1 MDGNNAAKDKEVEL
15 TERGFLYLAKSTP
28 RILLFAVKSLYRIGR
43 GTINLVRK
51 KSFRET
57 IKSLPRVPI
66 VMFKLL
72 YNARTRSIDFVE
84 KLRGKQKEVKQE
96 NKKNVAVQ
104 KESQT
109 QNHDLKGKTV
119 GLSEKAHQA
128 SRPTF
133 KINAKR
139 GMARPR
145 KVKKNIQK
153 VKTPEIT
160 VNRNFETRELGSASQ
175 KSGTKAE
182 RNERTRSN
190 KAARSRGRSQQMQ
203 SNHVAPTRKRQRS
216 LREATAFATKE
227 AKEWNKQV
235 LNERKISAPSL
246 SR

>member
-104 KESQT
+104 NERQTKSQKL
-109 QNHDLKGKTV
+109 QGKTV
-119 GLSEKAHQA
+119 GLSEKKHQA

-139 GMARPR
+139 GLARPR
-145 KVKKNIQK
+145 NVKKNIQK

-190 KAARSRGRSQQMQ
+190 KAARSR
-203 SNHVAPTRKRQRS
+203 KRQRS
-216 LREATAFATKE
+216 LRETTAFATKE

>member
-128 SRPTF
+128 ARPTF

-190 KAARSRGRSQQMQ
+190 KATRS
-203 SNHVAPTRKRQRS
+203 RKRQRS

>member
-1 MDGNNAAKDKEVEL
+1 MDGNNASKDKEVEL

-72 YNARTRSIDFVE
+72 YNARTRSINFVE
-84 KLRGKQKEVKQE
+84 KMRGKQKEAKQE

-139 GMARPR
+139 GIARPR
-145 KVKKNIQK
+145 K

-160 VNRNFETRELGSASQ
+160 VNRNIETRELGSASQ

-203 SNHVAPTRKRQRS
+203 SNRIAPTRKRQRS
-216 LREATAFATKE
+216 LSEITASATKV
-227 AKEWNKQV
+227 AKQMNEKV
-235 LNERKISAPSL
+235 LNEKKISAPSL